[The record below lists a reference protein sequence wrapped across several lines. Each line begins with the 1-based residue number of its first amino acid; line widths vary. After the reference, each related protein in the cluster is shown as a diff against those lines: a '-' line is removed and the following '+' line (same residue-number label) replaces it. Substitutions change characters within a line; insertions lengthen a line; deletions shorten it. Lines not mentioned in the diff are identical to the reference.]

1 MTTRDFI
8 IMEEDFHK
16 KKKTIIQHKIRT
28 MLKCYTVQDFNLSEE
43 SQTFTFRQTF
53 RVNGVQVAMKK
64 VIEGKYE
71 FSHFIDE
78 SVNLSKTKL
87 TLIV

>member
-1 MTTRDFI
+1 MTSRVFI
-8 IMEEDFHK
+8 IKEDDFHK

-28 MLKCYTVQDFNLSEE
+28 MLKCYTVQDFNLSED

-53 RVNGVQVAMKK
+53 RVNCVQIAMKK
-64 VIEGKYE
+64 VVDGRYE
-71 FSHFIDE
+71 FNHFIDE
-78 SVNLSKTKL
+78 SDNINKTKL

>member
-1 MTTRDFI
+1 MTSRDFI
-8 IMEEDFHK
+8 ITESDFNK

-53 RVNGVQVAMKK
+53 RVNGVQIAMKK
-64 VIEGKYE
+64 VVEGRYE
-71 FSHFIDE
+71 YNNFLDE
-78 SVNLSKTKL
+78 TDNVNKTRL

>member
-1 MTTRDFI
+1 MTSRDFI
-8 IMEEDFHK
+8 ILETDFNK

-53 RVNGVQVAMKK
+53 RVNGVQIAMKK
-64 VIEGKYE
+64 VIEGKYD
-71 FSHFIDE
+71 FSIFFD
-78 SVNLSKTKL
+78 VNDNISKIKL
-87 TLIV
+87 TLTV

>member
-1 MTTRDFI
+1 MTSRDFI
-8 IMEEDFHK
+8 ITEADFNK

-43 SQTFTFRQTF
+43 NQTFTFRQTF

-64 VIEGKYE
+64 VIEGKYD
-71 FSHFIDE
+71 FVIFFDE
-78 SVNLSKTKL
+78 NENINKTKL